1 MRPTN
6 RLDVTRARTP
16 EVSRDSTTLCHAG
29 VTARGPPAV
38 ARGALRV
45 LDLLGCDG
53 LGDAGMHC
61 SFLSIESC
69 FSTAIRMN

>member
-6 RLDVTRARTP
+6 RLDVTLARTP
-16 EVSRDSTTLCHAG
+16 EVSRESATLRHAG
-29 VTARGPPAV
+29 VVAGGPPAFARGPE
-38 ARGALRV
+38 RV

>member
-1 MRPTN
+1 MD
-6 RLDVTRARTP
+6 L
-16 EVSRDSTTLCHAG
+16 G
-29 VTARGPPAV
+29 GPPAL
-38 ARGALRV
+38 ARCAVGV

>member
-6 RLDVTRARTP
+6 RLDVTLARTP
-16 EVSRDSTTLCHAG
+16 EVSRDSASLGHAT
-29 VTARGPPAV
+29 VALDGPPAL
-38 ARGALRV
+38 ARGALGV

>member
-1 MRPTN
+1 M
-6 RLDVTRARTP
+6 P
-16 EVSRDSTTLCHAG
+16 EVSRDSATLRDAG
-29 VTARGPPAV
+29 VALGGPATLARRAV
-38 ARGALRV
+38 GV
-45 LDLLGCDG
+45 LDLLRCDS

>member
-6 RLDVTRARTP
+6 RLDVTLARTP
-16 EVSRDSTTLCHAG
+16 KVSRDSATLRHAG
-29 VTARGPPAV
+29 VAAGGLPAL
-38 ARGALRV
+38 ARGALGV